1 MLRSPKPLVCLLW
14 ALTFSLAAP
23 SLSAGQ
29 PEASPQ
35 VNDIVTR
42 MEAAMEAG
50 RARIPAHT
58 VRRVYTLFDADGE
71 AKGSRVAADVD
82 YLSRD
87 ARDYRIVAGS
97 GRAKRVV
104 KKILE
109 NEQESAKRQQLAQFS
124 RENYEFQLAG
134 EAHLDGRLH
143 YILEITPR
151 REEKYLLKGRLWV
164 DQQTFLV
171 RRAVGSTAK
180 NPSWWVKSLELTL
193 EFRPL
198 GQAWVHYATDAV
210 AEVRIF
216 GRHYLKSRDVS
227 YRAHS
232 RVAKGAAAV
241 VGAGVIR

>member
-1 MLRSPKPLVCLLW
+1 MLRSPKPLACLLW

-23 SLSAGQ
+23 LLSAGQ
-29 PEASPQ
+29 PETSPQ
-35 VNDIVTR
+35 VENIVSR

-58 VRRVYTLFDADGE
+58 ARREYTLFDEDAGE
-71 AKGSRVAADVD
+71 AKASRVAADVD
-82 YLSRD
+82 YLSRNT
-87 ARDYRIVAGS
+87 RDYRIIEGS

-109 NEQESAKRQQLAQFS
+109 NEQEGAKQNQQAQFS
-124 RENYEFQLAG
+124 RANYEFRLAG
-134 EAHLDGRLH
+134 VGYLDGAPH

-151 REEKYLLKGRLWV
+151 REEKYLLEGRLWV

-171 RRAVGSTAK
+171 RRAVGSPAK
-180 NPSWWVKSLELTL
+180 SPSWWVKNLELTL

-232 RVAKGAAAV
+232 RVAKGASV